1 MRIKFLQ
8 VIPNPYRA
16 FDVDGNPTS
25 VYPCHRRHAP
35 GEYVGATLAIDVLVP
50 AIVDTVKRT
59 RRGQTKAQTV
69 QTRGERSKGRF
80 VFSVEPVDLPADGD
94 VGAYY
99 RAGIREGVLIPANAA
114 TARAC
119 NMAFEPP
126 DAVLARERAKAATT
140 FENEFG
146 EAPEWATATTETK
159 APTAQ

>member
-1 MRIKFLQ
+1 MRIKYLR

-16 FDVDGNPTS
+16 LDADGNPTS

-35 GEYVGATLAIDVLVP
+35 GEYVGATLAINVLVP

-59 RRGQTKAQTV
+59 RRGQTKAQAV
-69 QTRGERSKGRF
+69 QTRGERSKARF
-80 VFSVEPVDLPADGD
+80 VFSTEPVDLPAEGE
-94 VGAYY
+94 VGGYY
-99 RAGIREGVLIPANAA
+99 RAGIRDGVLIPADAA

-126 DAVLARERAKAATT
+126 DIVLARERERAATAI
-140 FENEFG
+140 EKEFG
-146 EAPEWATATTETK
+146 EAPEWAIATTTQ